1 MQGHLSKYRPTS
13 ILLMMLLVS
22 MRHQAFSYA
31 SDGLPFYHLQG
42 PNVKQI
48 KSVANTTNYIAIY
61 GNEVYQLVDSRTQ
74 TILGTGRYRSDMEN
88 QYKVSSALQIPG
100 TSFFMIATGIIG
112 KGLSIVDVQV
122 FSVQTCV
129 GGCILGESIGEVA
142 LLGSGLYLTGD
153 ILTVML
159 LQDKSMISKDTSYS
173 SVSLIS
179 TIDTEYDRFTAHD
192 YLLKRTMEFMV
203 EATGSFSINLEY
215 TSLSTIA
222 LGSLS
227 IFKQFNLLLSL
238 SISAVMALDRTT
250 GALKWSLSNTDIF
263 GVTGRMSFDFCP
275 SQYILTIWITNIAMS
290 ASIRQI
296 LDDSSVPPQILSHS
310 MSDLIKSAAHTADGK
325 TIMIGSILKTVV
337 LTQTSACDLKCKVCS
352 YLDDSYCLACI
363 SGYAL
368 SSPGLCVHCHSECAE
383 CSNST
388 RKTCLSC
395 PLGTTLTLS
404 NTCCHPS
411 CLTCS
416 GPSQA
421 QCSACHLGYELQAGQ
436 CTQVVAGL
444 TPAACAADLL
454 AMVDGE
460 CVDCSLS
467 GVYERHRQ
475 ACEIDPYI
483 RAVNWTVSGKWHDS
497 SYSMLD
503 VTISHSWS
511 DSILNAVKYD
521 IFSIE
526 IDDVKSKVV
535 KHLNDAIYVQVQ
547 NHVDR
552 GNSLRVAVLN
562 TGSRNENLIGKKKG
576 ISYILMRKSE
586 DFQMTI
592 PLEVSDKFKE
602 SYINLIESM
611 QSASN
616 FMVKATFS
624 VALLGSTLS
633 VNVFP
638 AFIKMFLIIE
648 IIGKFYFAPIEFS
661 PIMDTSLKFVQG
673 LSDLV
678 STPPGLLIDEPAQD
692 RTTVQGKLTKYKQQ
706 RYILRAT
713 PIMYIFFVFLY
724 IVVAICKR
732 IWPHPKKILAAVFKV
747 TNSLKNVAFDLNL
760 VDFMFFSTYA
770 LSGHW
775 PQQGYSPRMIMNQFS
790 ANLMISEIILVTLRS
805 YEVALQPG
813 IRVSKSEIWA
823 DSASSYNRDSEYKKE
838 VLGHLKVKLITPFF
852 LTQLVAYQV
861 IIVSTQNA
869 SYLGLIILVLG
880 TVAMAG
886 FYLHVL
892 LVYSPYSS
900 VVASSQNM
908 AYYLSL
914 AIFVVVISLKRV
926 EVGHEYMD
934 LATVGLIAV
943 CIIVEFAGSLVLVV
957 RIAIWAVR
965 KLCQKRK
972 SGGRVSAID
981 LGQSTM
987 SRRSPESPFKLTTAP
1002 KRLTGQL
1009 KNSEQSILSSAR
1021 SRIAHKADVN
1031 KSLFGLNMS
1040 RRMKISVKVKKLD
1053 SGAEKFKKELRK
1065 IVKVKANVKGNSE
1078 QDILPKVKI

>member
-1 MQGHLSKYRPTS
+1 
-13 ILLMMLLVS
+13 MLLVS

-31 SDGLPFYHLQG
+31 PSGVPFYHLQG
-42 PNVKQI
+42 SDAKQI
-48 KSVANTTNYIAIY
+48 KSVANTTNYIVIY
-61 GNEVYQLVDSRTQ
+61 ANEVYQLVDSQTQ

-100 TSFFMIATGIIG
+100 TNFFMIATGIIG
-112 KGLSIVDVQV
+112 KGLSLVDIQV
-122 FSVQTCV
+122 FTVQTCV

-142 LLGSGLYLTGD
+142 LLGSGFYLTGD
-153 ILTVML
+153 ILALML
-159 LQDKSMISKDTSYS
+159 LQDKSLISKNTSYS

-179 TIDTEYDRFTAHD
+179 TIDKEYNRFTAHD
-192 YLLKRTMEFMV
+192 YLLTRTMDFMV
-203 EATGSFSINLEY
+203 EATGSFIIILEY
-215 TSLSTIA
+215 TSLSAIA
-222 LGSLS
+222 LDSLS
-227 IFKQFNLLLSL
+227 IFRQFNLLLSL
-238 SISAVMALDRTT
+238 SISNVIALDRTT
-250 GALKWSLSNTDIF
+250 GAIKWSLSNTDIF
-263 GVTGRMSFDFCP
+263 GVTARMSFDFCP
-275 SQYILTIWITNIAMS
+275 SQFILTIWTTSIPMP

-296 LDDSSVPPQILSHS
+296 LNYFSAPPQILSHN
-310 MSDLIKSAAHTADGK
+310 MSDLIKSAAHSTDGK
-325 TIMIGSILKTVV
+325 TIMIGSNLNTLV
-337 LTQTSACDLKCKVCS
+337 LTQTSACDLKCKVCK
-352 YLDDSYCLACI
+352 YLDDSYCLACN
-363 SGYAL
+363 SGYAWI
-368 SSPGLCVHCHSECAE
+368 SPGLCVHCHSECAE

-388 RKTCLSC
+388 RTTCLSC
-395 PLGTTLTLS
+395 PLGTTLTES
-404 NTCCHPS
+404 KTCCHPS

-421 QCSACHLGYELQAGQ
+421 QCSACHPGYHLQAGQ
-436 CTQVVAGL
+436 CAQGVAGL
-444 TPAACAADLL
+444 TPVACDTDLL
-454 AMVDGE
+454 ALVDGE

-467 GVYERHRQ
+467 SVYERHRQ
-475 ACEIDPYI
+475 ACDIDPCI
-483 RAVNWTVSGKWHDS
+483 RVVNWTVSGKWHDS

-511 DSILNAVKYD
+511 DSILNAVKYT

-535 KHLNDAIYVQVQ
+535 EHLNDVIYVQLQ
-547 NHVDR
+547 NHVDH
-552 GNSLRVAVLN
+552 GKSLKVAVLN
-562 TGSRNENLIGKKKG
+562 TGSRNENLIEKKKG

-586 DFQMTI
+586 DFEMTI
-592 PLEVSDKFKE
+592 PLEVSDKFEE

-611 QSASN
+611 QSTSN

-633 VNVFP
+633 VNVLP

-661 PIMDTSLKFVQG
+661 PIMDTSLKFVQD

-678 STPPGLLIDEPAQD
+678 NTPPGLLIDEPAQD
-692 RTTVQGKLTKYKQQ
+692 RTIVQGKITKYDQQ

-775 PQQGYSPRMIMNQFS
+775 PQQGYSPRMIMNRLS

-813 IRVSKSEIWA
+813 IRVSKSEIWV
-823 DSASSYNRDSEYKKE
+823 DSASSYNRDSEYKKD
-838 VLGHLKVKLITPFF
+838 VLGHLKVKLIAPFF
-852 LTQLVAYQV
+852 LTHLVAYQV

-869 SYLGLIILVLG
+869 SYLGLIILMIG

-900 VVASSQNM
+900 VVAISQNT

-914 AIFVVVISLKRV
+914 AVFVVVVSLKRV

-943 CIIVEFAGSLVLVV
+943 CIIVEFVGSLVIVV
-957 RIAIWAVR
+957 RTVIRAVR

-972 SGGRVSAID
+972 SEGRVSAIN
-981 LGQSTM
+981 LGQLTMPRQSPNLAFKVSTA
-987 SRRSPESPFKLTTAP
+987 R
-1002 KRLTGQL
+1002 KRLAAKL
-1009 KNSEQSILSSAR
+1009 KNTQESVLSSAR
-1021 SRIAHKADVN
+1021 SRIGPKVEVN

-1040 RRMKISVKVKKLD
+1040 RRIKVAVKVKRLD
-1053 SGAEKFKKELRK
+1053 SGAENMKK
-1065 IVKVKANVKGNSE
+1065 
-1078 QDILPKVKI
+1078 